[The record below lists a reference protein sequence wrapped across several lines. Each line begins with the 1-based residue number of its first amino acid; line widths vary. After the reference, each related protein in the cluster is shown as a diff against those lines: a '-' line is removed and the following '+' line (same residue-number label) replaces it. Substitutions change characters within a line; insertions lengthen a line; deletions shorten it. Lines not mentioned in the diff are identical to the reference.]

1 VTTAVP
7 PEGSLRIVVGYDGS
21 PPATRALDAAVRLL
35 QGRTGRIEVVWV
47 AHLSSTVMMSPGA
60 IAEMEASFD
69 ELAPEIRDQA
79 AGQLRD
85 SGAAWGFERREGPV
99 VDQLVAAAG
108 DLRADHPDAT
118 VVIVV
123 GSSSHATHRVVGSVT
138 VSLARHS
145 PVPLIIVP

>member
-7 PEGSLRIVVGYDGS
+7 PEGSLYIVVGYDGS

-47 AHLSSTVMMSPGA
+47 AHLSSTVMMSAGA

-85 SGAAWGFERREGPV
+85 SGAAWGFERREGLV
-99 VDQLVAAAG
+99 VDQLVGAAAG
-108 DLRADHPDAT
+108 IGDAHPDGT

-123 GSSSHATHRVVGSVT
+123 GSSSHATHRVVGSVA

-145 PVPLIIVP
+145 PVPLMIVP